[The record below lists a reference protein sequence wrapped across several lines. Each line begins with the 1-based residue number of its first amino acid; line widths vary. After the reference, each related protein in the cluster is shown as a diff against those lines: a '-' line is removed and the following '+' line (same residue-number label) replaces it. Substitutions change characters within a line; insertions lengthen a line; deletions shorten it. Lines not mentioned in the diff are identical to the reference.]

1 EVPAVIEQL
10 GASGTLVELPLGP
23 RRTVRVLAEF
33 ADDLDDRVLRALGRL
48 HAAHPRQSA
57 IRRAHVLAALPDLA
71 TDALAPGL
79 IDRLRA
85 QGRGVGD
92 DRPIA
97 LKGHEPRLSHG
108 ERRLKGELAEV
119 IRAGGLSPPDAA
131 DLAAGAGPRA
141 SVVPELLALLADEGR
156 LVE

>member
-1 EVPAVIEQL
+1 RQPVERAAAALTFFGLRPWTEADLCREAGLSLLEVPAVIEQL

-57 IRRAHVLAALPDLA
+57 IRRAHVLAALPDLDN
-71 TDALAPGL
+71 DALVSGL

-85 QGRGVGD
+85 QGRVVGD
-92 DRPIA
+92 DRTIA

-119 IRAGGLSPPDAA
+119 IRA
-131 DLAAGAGPRA
+131 
-141 SVVPELLALLADEGR
+141 
-156 LVE
+156 